1 MSTQRELMDDA
12 YLLIDASAWF
22 TVKNFP
28 IHVCEFK
35 EAVFVEIFKN
45 GEEFDEPLNC
55 VIAFDEVTA

>member
-1 MSTQRELMDDA
+1 MNTQRELVDDA
-12 YLLIDASAWF
+12 YVLIDGSAWF
-22 TVKNFP
+22 TVKNFA

-35 EAVFVEIFKN
+35 EGVFVEIFKN